1 MLVINNKGG
10 CVTTKSKLKDSDMS
24 WPRSCIGVHLGPS
37 FINYK
42 EAMVFSTQPDID
54 ANRTTNPGTA
64 AQIKAMLDAVPL
76 HFTKPNHS
84 DSSVGGNDA
93 INPYFSSH
101 DEDDIVHPIT
111 SRDGKGKVG
120 MGRVYSEM
128 YDRNQQIL
136 WMSMGV
142 PEFSGLANFFTDA
155 VDPGVSQLMSTGEVS
170 ASWSVRL
177 GALIGGAGRLAFELP
192 FLPLIWANKLVNK
205 IVQPEITKYYD
216 FKATPTLYYRMV
228 NVILSQLA
236 VSMGLYGNGLNES
249 GGANE
254 GNYSELYESAGM
266 PEIMKNG
273 PDIFAIMD
281 KRAARM
287 MNKPTLTE
295 AQIVAKLQDADKKPG
310 WFESMSNVAM
320 GGAAYVGFRIEKSVD
335 SSESISN
342 TTGPSSIA
350 STLNSKTSS
359 AADAKFSTGGG
370 KTGVTVIDAAV
381 TSVADVIKGVT
392 GALGAGGATE
402 IISGNGRFD
411 IPDIYKDSSFTTNCN
426 FSVALHSPYGDP
438 VSIYQSIYIPL
449 AMLLAAAMPRGIGS
463 NMYTSPFLIRAYC
476 KGMFSVPLGII
487 ESMTIK
493 RGLPEFG
500 WSYNQLPTSVNVSL
514 NIKNLS
520 PAMFLSIADQ
530 GVLDAFKHNNNMQ
543 EYMSTLSGIGLA
555 ERTFQLP
562 NIKRKLKAALLIKK
576 NTVGSPLY
584 HANSFGNSGIARSLA
599 AVLPFS
605 RVSNR

>member
-1 MLVINNKGG
+1 VTNK
-10 CVTTKSKLKDSDMS
+10 TKLRDSDMS
-24 WPRSCIGVHLGPS
+24 WPRTCIGVHLGPS
-37 FINYK
+37 FVNYK
-42 EAMVFSTQPDID
+42 EAMTFSTQPDID
-54 ANRTTNPGTA
+54 ENRTTNPKTVE
-64 AQIKAMLDAVPL
+64 QIKAMLDAVPL

-93 INPYFSSH
+93 INPYWSFNK
-101 DEDDIVHPIT
+101 DDDIVHPIT
-111 SRDGKGKVG
+111 SRDGRGDVG
-120 MGRVYSEM
+120 MGRVYSEAI
-128 YDRNQQIL
+128 DRNQQIL

-142 PEFSGLANFFTDA
+142 PEFSGLADFFADA
-155 VDPGVSQLMSTGEVS
+155 ADAGTAKLMSTGEVS
-170 ASWSVRL
+170 ATWAVKL
-177 GALIGGAGRLAFELP
+177 GALIGKAGRLAFELP
-192 FLPLIWANKLVNK
+192 FLPLIWANKLVNRVTK
-205 IVQPEITKYYD
+205 PEVTKYYD

-236 VSMGLYGNGLNES
+236 VSMGLYANGMNET

-254 GNYSELYESAGM
+254 GDYASMYESGGM

-287 MNKPTLTE
+287 MGKPTLTE
-295 AQIVAKLQDADKKPG
+295 AEIIAKLQDADKKHG
-310 WFESMSNVAM
+310 WFDSMSNVAM

-335 SSESISN
+335 ASESISN
-342 TTGPSSIA
+342 TTGESSIA
-350 STLNSKTSS
+350 SSLNSKTSM
-359 AADAKFSTGGG
+359 AAEARFGTQGGTTGIA
-370 KTGVTVIDAAV
+370 TIDAGIKSM
-381 TSVADVIKGVT
+381 TDVIKGVA
-392 GALGAGGATE
+392 GALGVGGAVE
-402 IISGNGRFD
+402 VLSGNGRFD
-411 IPDIYKDSSFTTNCN
+411 IPEVYKSSSFVTNQN
-426 FSVALHSPYGDP
+426 FSLSLHSPYGDP
-438 VSIYQSIYIPL
+438 VSIYQAIYIPL
-449 AMLLAAAMPRGIGS
+449 AMLLAAAMPRGIGT

-476 KGMFSVPLGII
+476 KGMFAVPLGII

-500 WSYNQLPTSVNVSL
+500 WAHNQLPTSVNVTL

-530 GVLDAFKHNNNMQ
+530 GLLDAFKHNNSMQ

-555 ERTFQLP
+555 ERTFQMP

-584 HANSFGNSGIARSLA
+584 WANTFGNSALPRSIA
-599 AVLPFS
+599 AVMPFS